1 MTKWISPR
9 RRSTPKQQ
17 EGSHPGWNPKKWM
30 RRAFFAR
37 AQWRMP
43 EKKTPVA
50 LSVDDDARKCF
61 EAQDL
66 IRIILEDRNIQPRH
80 IRAPA
85 LPKKFSQQ
93 DSALPPDVRK
103 RSALPSIG
111 SMNLGLRPKTW
122 APPEI
127 QFRTCRKAGGL

>member
-1 MTKWISPR
+1 M
-9 RRSTPKQQ
+9 
-17 EGSHPGWNPKKWM
+17 
-30 RRAFFAR
+30 A
-37 AQWRMP
+37 

-66 IRIILEDRNIQPRH
+66 IRIILADRNIQPRH

-85 LPKKFSQQ
+85 LPKKFSQR
-93 DSALPPDVRK
+93 DSAMPPDVRK
-103 RSALPSIG
+103 RPALPSIG

-122 APPEI
+122 APPENSI
-127 QFRTCRKAGGL
+127 SNLPEGRRPSAHQTAQPYL